1 MSMRQQLLAWIGIF
15 AAIITLLILL
25 SNVLLPFVAGMGVAY
40 FLDPVADRLER
51 RGMSRTWATLLI
63 MFVFFLV
70 AILSITL
77 LVPVVMNQ
85 LESFVDRM
93 PQLLQAFNDRLL
105 PYAQEVAG
113 RFNID
118 LRGNVQE
125 ALESNK
131 AQAMKVVGDVVNGL
145 LGGGWAVFNML
156 SLLVITPVV
165 GFYLLR
171 DWDHMMARVDA
182 YLPRD
187 HAEIIREQAREIDR
201 VLAGFVRGQILVCL
215 FLATFY
221 GLGLSLL
228 GLQFGLF
235 IGIMAGMLSF
245 IPYIGSLLGFVVSVG
260 VALAQFWPDYLWIGL
275 VAGVFGLGQFI
286 EGNFL
291 QPKLVG
297 ERVGLH
303 PVWVI
308 FALLAGGT
316 LFGFVGILIAVP
328 LFAIIGVLMR
338 FAFVRYRE
346 SWLYRPGEPPESPP
360 PQPAPTQ
367 NPPTG

>member
-1 MSMRQQLLAWIGIF
+1 MSMRQQMLAWIGIF
-15 AAIITLLILL
+15 AAIITLLVLL

-40 FLDPVADRLER
+40 FLDPIADRLEK
-51 RGMSRTWATLLI
+51 RGMSRTVATVLI
-63 MFVFFLV
+63 MVAFFLV
-70 AILSITL
+70 AILAITL
-77 LVPVVMNQ
+77 LVPVVVNQ
-85 LESFVDRM
+85 LESFVERM
-93 PQLLQAFNDRLL
+93 PQLIQMFNDRVL
-105 PYAQEVAG
+105 PYVQGIAD

-118 LRGNVQE
+118 LRTNVQQ
-125 ALESNK
+125 ALEDNK
-131 AQAMKVVGDVVNGL
+131 AQAMSVIGNVVNGL

-187 HAEIIREQAREIDR
+187 HAETIREQAREIDR

-235 IGIMAGMLSF
+235 IGVTAGMISF
-245 IPYIGSLLGFVVSVG
+245 IPYIGSLLGFVVSMG
-260 VALAQFWPDYLWIGL
+260 VALAQFWPDYIWIGL
-275 VAGVFGLGQFI
+275 VAVVFGLGQFI

-308 FALLAGGT
+308 FALLAGGA

-328 LFAIIGVLMR
+328 LFAVIGVLMR
-338 FAFVRYRE
+338 FAFTRYRE
-346 SWLYRPGEPPESPP
+346 SWLYRPGEPPDSPP
-360 PQPAPTQ
+360 PQPAPPQ
-367 NPPTG
+367 NPPNG